1 LFDQQSDAT
10 KITLF
15 DGAHV
20 RLNVV
25 GHHKPIFIAD
35 SCHGGYMIGGSM
47 YYKDGTP
54 MDMAD
59 PVVVEIVP
67 YQ

>member
-1 LFDQQSDAT
+1 MFDEQPAT
-10 KITLF
+10 SKITLF

-20 RLNVV
+20 RLAVV
-25 GHHKPIFIAD
+25 GHHKPVFVAD
-35 SCHGGYMIGGSM
+35 YTHGGFLIGGSM

-54 MDMAD
+54 VD
-59 PVVVEIVP
+59 PNDPAVVEIVP